1 MGVIGYYIFYAIN
14 WILTLLPLRLL
25 YVFSDFIFLLLYY
38 FPSYRRKIVET
49 NLKNSFPEKT
59 SQELKDIEKKFYH
72 HFADIFVE
80 IFKLSHMS
88 NAQLT
93 KRLKVNNLQLLDK
106 LFEEKRDIVGILGHY
121 NNWEWLTFFPFFTKY
136 KIASIYKPLQNKFFN
151 RFFNSTRTR
160 KGMVLTPM
168 SNIVR
173 EIINDRK
180 NNIWTIY
187 AFISDQ
193 SPVISDM
200 TYWTT
205 FLNQD
210 TPVYTGAGKIAMKYD
225 MAVLFFNIQKTGRGF
240 YEINAELLFDHTTGL
255 TEFQI
260 TEAHVRRLA
269 EIIKE
274 KPEFWLWTHR
284 RWKHKRPVRNE

>member
-1 MGVIGYYIFYAIN
+1 
-14 WILTLLPLRLL
+14 
-25 YVFSDFIFLLLYY
+25 
-38 FPSYRRKIVET
+38 
-49 NLKNSFPEKT
+49 
-59 SQELKDIEKKFYH
+59 
-72 HFADIFVE
+72 
-80 IFKLSHMS
+80 
-88 NAQLT
+88 
-93 KRLKVNNLQLLDK
+93 
-106 LFEEKRDIVGILGHY
+106 
-121 NNWEWLTFFPFFTKY
+121 
-136 KIASIYKPLQNKFFN
+136 
-151 RFFNSTRTR
+151 
-160 KGMVLTPM
+160 M